1 MAEDGGRRCTK
12 IFFLKVLL
20 SIVILFGICPK
31 YMYST
36 LNKHQNMN
44 SISMKPCM
52 MKGDS
57 ITTAKKKKL
66 YSYS

>member
-1 MAEDGGRRCTK
+1 
-12 IFFLKVLL
+12 
-20 SIVILFGICPK
+20 
-31 YMYST
+31 MYST

-57 ITTAKKKKL
+57 ITTAQKKKL